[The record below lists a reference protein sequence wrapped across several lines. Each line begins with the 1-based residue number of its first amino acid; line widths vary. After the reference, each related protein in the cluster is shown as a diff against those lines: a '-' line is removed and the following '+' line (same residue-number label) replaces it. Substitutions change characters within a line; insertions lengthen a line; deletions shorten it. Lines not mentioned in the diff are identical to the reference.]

1 MKPAKV
7 IALTYL
13 ELSPRSTH
21 GHHLMLGGR
30 PESSCGL
37 PYLQPSVGAL
47 LHEMKDEL
55 THRRVYGDSLVV
67 EWQVLAAINEW
78 GCQILRDPR
87 IVGYI
92 PPMDE
97 GERPR
102 LVSWSK
108 PLQRRLLK
116 RNEKE
121 RVS

>member
-1 MKPAKV
+1 MKPPKV

-13 ELSPRSTH
+13 ELSPRSTN

-30 PESSCGL
+30 PESACGL
-37 PYLQPSVGAL
+37 EYLHPSVGAL
-47 LHEMKDEL
+47 LGHVIRAE
-55 THRRVYGDSLVV
+55 RPRSYGDSLVV
-67 EWQVLAAINEW
+67 EWQVLFATNMY